1 MKQLDVHV
9 ILHITEYK
17 HIRCFLLR
25 RQSHTTVGSGVRIG
39 EAQLLRPWK
48 FVLGMW
54 SKFCRSAVCQHS
66 CTPLHAP

>member
-48 FVLGMW
+48 FVLGM
-54 SKFCRSAVCQHS
+54 
-66 CTPLHAP
+66 